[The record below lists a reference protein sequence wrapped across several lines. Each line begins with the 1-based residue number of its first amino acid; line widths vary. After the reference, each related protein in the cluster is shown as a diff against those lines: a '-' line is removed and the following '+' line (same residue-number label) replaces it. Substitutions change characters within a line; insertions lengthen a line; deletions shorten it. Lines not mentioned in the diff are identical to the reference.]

1 MVEMD
6 YCRAKQRMIAEAFS
20 KPRRD
25 LTREEEKIAK
35 RMRKR
40 REDQEM
46 RRHGE
51 DPNSP
56 LYALSLLLVVC
67 GVPLCIGYLGHKLR
81 DMYKQKS
88 VETVVY
94 NQTPASKD
102 TEKEDDSKTL
112 QTTIEQYKENLQNC
126 IKANFQKTKRD
137 QKRMKEA
144 MEFGAIYLP
153 SKQDVRN
160 NKDECDKKIE
170 KLKNF
175 LKTATS
181 SSSLGGNCLTIE
193 EKGIIDNAI
202 NGNNLDATF

>member
-1 MVEMD
+1 MD
-6 YCRAKQRMIAEAFS
+6 YCRAKQLMLKETFS
-20 KPRRD
+20 KPRRE

-35 RMRKR
+35 RMRKQQM
-40 REDQEM
+40 DQEI
-46 RRHGE
+46 RRNGG

-56 LYALSLLLVVC
+56 LYALSALFTAIAIPFVIIWLT
-67 GVPLCIGYLGHKLR
+67 PTPKHKHR
-81 DMYKQKS
+81 HKP

-94 NQTPASKD
+94 NHIPVSKD
-102 TEKEDDSKTL
+102 TEKKDDSKTL

-160 NKDECDKKIE
+160 NKEECDKKVE

>member
-20 KPRRD
+20 KPRRE

-35 RMRKR
+35 RMRKQQM
-40 REDQEM
+40 DQEI
-46 RRHGE
+46 RRNGG

-56 LYALSLLLVVC
+56 LYALSFILVSVA
-67 GVPLCIGYLGHKLR
+67 VPLCIGYLGHKLR

-94 NQTPASKD
+94 NQTPVSKD

-112 QTTIEQYKENLQNC
+112 QTTIEQYKENLQNG

-193 EKGIIDNAI
+193 EKSIIDNAI

>member
-6 YCRAKQRMIAEAFS
+6 YCRAKQLMIKETFS
-20 KPRRD
+20 KPRRE

-35 RMRKR
+35 RMRKQQM
-40 REDQEM
+40 DQEM

-56 LYALSLLLVVC
+56 LYGLSLLLVIL
-67 GVPLCIGYLGHKLR
+67 GVPLCIGYLVHKLR
-81 DMYKQKS
+81 HMYKQKP

-94 NQTPASKD
+94 NQIPASKD

-137 QKRMKEA
+137 QKRM
-144 MEFGAIYLP
+144 
-153 SKQDVRN
+153 
-160 NKDECDKKIE
+160 
-170 KLKNF
+170 
-175 LKTATS
+175 
-181 SSSLGGNCLTIE
+181 
-193 EKGIIDNAI
+193 
-202 NGNNLDATF
+202 